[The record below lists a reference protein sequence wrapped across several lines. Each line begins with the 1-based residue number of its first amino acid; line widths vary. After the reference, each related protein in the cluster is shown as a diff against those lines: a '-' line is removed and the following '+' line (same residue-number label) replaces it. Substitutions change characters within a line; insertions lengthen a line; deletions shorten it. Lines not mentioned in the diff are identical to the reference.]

1 MAYEPLITKAQLE
14 ARLSRVLVQR
24 IFDDN
29 DDGVADNDPVTA
41 LIRDASSKVRGRL
54 GPVYNPETLD
64 ENTVDEVIR
73 ITLDVATA
81 YAAQRHPEIV
91 QYDWEALMKQ
101 SDADLKMLRL
111 GEANLGTNASPP
123 EPAAN
128 HGGMV
133 SSGNPNRPTPRRR
146 FSDNWGDF

>member
-1 MAYEPLITKAQLE
+1 MAYNPLITKAQLE

-24 IFDDN
+24 IYDDN
-29 DDGVADNDPVTA
+29 DDGDADADPVAA

-54 GPVYNPETLD
+54 GPVFDPETLD
-64 ENTVDEVIR
+64 ENTVDEVVR
-73 ITLDVATA
+73 ITLDVAVA

-111 GEANLGTNASPP
+111 GEANLGTNQSPP
-123 EPAAN
+123 EHAAN
-128 HGGMV
+128 QGGRV
-133 SSGNPNRPTPRRR
+133 WSGDPNRHRTRRR